1 MASQCLFYPLRS
13 VIRCMAKA
21 HLTVTPEAYEADLV
35 WDEAL
40 FTELTTTFLQ
50 PSVQPLLAS
59 SYASRDEAAVIEGQL
74 AQSLVNAY
82 RRILKQR
89 QDVQVQQLNALL

>member
-13 VIRCMAKA
+13 VIRCVAKA

-40 FTELTTTFLQ
+40 FVELTATFLQ

-59 SYASRDEAAVIEGQL
+59 PYESRDEAALVEGQL

-82 RRILKQR
+82 RRIMRQR
-89 QDVQVQQLNALL
+89 QDEQVRLLNALL

>member
-13 VIRCMAKA
+13 VIRCVAKA
-21 HLTVTPEAYEADLV
+21 HLTVAPEAYEADLV

-40 FTELTTTFLQ
+40 FAELTTTFLQ

-59 SYASRDEAAVIEGQL
+59 SYESRDEAAVVEGQL
-74 AQSLVNAY
+74 AKSLVNTY
-82 RRILKQR
+82 CRIMRQR
-89 QDVQVQQLNALL
+89 QDARVQQLNALL

>member
-1 MASQCLFYPLRS
+1 MESQSLFYPLRS
-13 VIRCMAKA
+13 VIRCVAKA
-21 HLTVTPEAYEADLV
+21 NLTVAPEAYEADLV

-40 FTELTTTFLQ
+40 FTELSSTFLQ
-50 PSVQPLLAS
+50 PTVQPLLAS
-59 SYASRDEAAVIEGQL
+59 PCQSRDEATLVERQL
-74 AQSLVNAY
+74 ATSLVDAY